1 MDKPAILLDRVSVK
15 TGNKT
20 IIEDVSISI
29 KEGEF
34 WGIIG
39 PNGGGKTTLLRTII
53 GVVKPTNGK
62 VEIFGMKPHQA
73 IKKGLVGYLPQQIKG
88 IIPLSALDF
97 VRTAGNP
104 ELAEEALEMVGLR
117 DKKELPF
124 EKLSGGEKQ
133 RTLIAAVF
141 SRKPKV
147 LLLDE
152 PNTGIDVVA
161 QDSFYNLLRNLK
173 HQGVTIVMVSHDV
186 GVVTQFVDKVACL
199 NKKLKYSGDPRNA
212 LDCNLLEELYGS
224 KVEVFVHHPECAGC
238 HISRK
243 S

>member
-1 MDKPAILLDRVSVK
+1 MNEPAIFLDRVSVNI
-15 TGNKT
+15 GSRT
-20 IIEDVSISI
+20 IIEDVSLSI
-29 KEGEF
+29 KRGEF
-34 WGIIG
+34 WGVIG

-53 GVVKPTNGK
+53 GMVKPNNGK
-62 VEIFGMKPHQA
+62 VEIFGMKPQQA
-73 IKKGLVGYLPQQIKG
+73 VKKGLVGYLPQHIKG

-104 ELAEEALEMVGLR
+104 KFAEEALETVGLK

-133 RTLIAAVF
+133 RTLIAAVL
-141 SRKPKV
+141 SRNPKV

-173 HQGVTIVMVSHDV
+173 NQGITIVMVSHDV

-199 NKKLKYSGDPRNA
+199 NKKLKYSGDPRSA

-224 KVEVFVHHPECAGC
+224 KVEVLVHHPECTGC
-238 HISRK
+238 HIYRK